1 MSYKCS
7 VLTGD
12 ETGLLKYIRIN
23 ESNNIITSYGEQ
35 SRSRGIIGLDWVE
48 RNKISAVL
56 RKNGDFE
63 IWNVYNESNDDDEND
78 NEDKLALTKQIHL
91 ESLSQPVGCV
101 TYRTNNSSSV
111 SDKLIAYSNN
121 GTSVIVDLLSL
132 NLDHTMSLNGPI
144 SCGTVN
150 SNSSSSKLFAYGG
163 NENDLKIFD
172 INSLKNRYKIFF
184 NNINLFFFYNYFS

>member
-91 ESLSQPVGCV
+91 ESLSQPVGSV

-144 SCGTVN
+144 SCGTIN

-172 INSLKNRYKIFF
+172 INSLKNRY
-184 NNINLFFFYNYFS
+184 